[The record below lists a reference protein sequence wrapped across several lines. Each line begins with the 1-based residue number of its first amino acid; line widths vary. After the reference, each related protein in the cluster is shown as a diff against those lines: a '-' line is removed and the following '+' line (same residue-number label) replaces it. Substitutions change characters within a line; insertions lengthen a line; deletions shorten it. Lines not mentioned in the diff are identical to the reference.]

1 MEEIQK
7 LRSINKDRD
16 HILEEFESRGKSMR
30 ETDTKLKM
38 TMNDVQMLTV
48 QKQNCEG
55 KIKDL

>member
-1 MEEIQK
+1 
-7 LRSINKDRD
+7 
-16 HILEEFESRGKSMR
+16 MR